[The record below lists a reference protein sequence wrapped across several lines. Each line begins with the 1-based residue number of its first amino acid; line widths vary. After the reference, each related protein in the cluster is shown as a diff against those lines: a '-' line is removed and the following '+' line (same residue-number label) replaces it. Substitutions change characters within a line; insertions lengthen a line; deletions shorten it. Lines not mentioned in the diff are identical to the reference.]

1 MDMKAQQK
9 TPGTS
14 YLTIDQAAREV
25 GVHPSTIRR
34 WVDSGLLTAY
44 RLGPKRLRIK
54 SSDLERRVMSRRTAP
69 NARKVRARPRDRM
82 TKAEQ
87 RRSLEALAE
96 MERLSAL
103 IAARHGR
110 PDVESWVLINE
121 ARDA

>member
-1 MDMKAQQK
+1 MDTKAHQK

-34 WVDSGLLTAY
+34 WIDSGLLTAY
-44 RLGPKRLRIK
+44 RVGPKRLRIK
-54 SSDLERRVMSRRTAP
+54 SSDVERSVISRRPAP
-69 NARKVRARPRDRM
+69 NARKGGAKRRDRM
-82 TKAEQ
+82 TKAQQ

-110 PDVESWVLINE
+110 PD
-121 ARDA
+121 